1 MKKIYF
7 LIASML
13 LGCIGT
19 ANAQITNENDIIVTD
34 QEGNQE
40 VIQLPEG
47 MTMPFDSLMI
57 QYNNKVYLTPDPD
70 CNFRDIN
77 PSYPKEVYI
86 ERLQSLPNIIE
97 MPYNDEVQKVIDRYS
112 GRFRQSVSTILGA
125 ANFYMPI
132 FEQALEEYG
141 LPLELKYL
149 PVIESALNPKAVSRA
164 GATGLWQF
172 MLSTGKQYGL
182 EVNSLVDERC
192 DPIKAS
198 YAAAQYLKDLYRI
211 YNDWNLVIA
220 AYNCGPDNISK
231 AIHRSNGET
240 DYWRIYPYLP
250 KETRGYV
257 PAFIAANYIMNY
269 YCEHNICPMR
279 TRLPAK
285 TDTVMVSKNVHLEQ
299 VAAVCHVDLDVLR
312 ALNPQ
317 YRRNIVNGA
326 TKLSVLR
333 LPTQAVNVFIDNED
347 SIYQYNAER
356 LLRNR
361 VEVPIEAVEVAY
373 VAPERTSRYSSRSS
387 KIVVRDKGRKGRK
400 GRHERAE
407 RHRKHRRGDGG
418 GQSVTVKSGQTLS
431 EIARRNHTTV
441 AKLKKLNKIKGTTI
455 QKGKKLKV
463 K

>member
-1 MKKIYF
+1 
-7 LIASML
+7 
-13 LGCIGT
+13 
-19 ANAQITNENDIIVTD
+19 
-34 QEGNQE
+34 
-40 VIQLPEG
+40 
-47 MTMPFDSLMI
+47 
-57 QYNNKVYLTPDPD
+57 
-70 CNFRDIN
+70 
-77 PSYPKEVYI
+77 
-86 ERLQSLPNIIE
+86 
-97 MPYNDEVQKVIDRYS
+97 
-112 GRFRQSVSTILGA
+112 
-125 ANFYMPI
+125 
-132 FEQALEEYG
+132 
-141 LPLELKYL
+141 
-149 PVIESALNPKAVSRA
+149 
-164 GATGLWQF
+164 
-172 MLSTGKQYGL
+172 
-182 EVNSLVDERC
+182 
-192 DPIKAS
+192 
-198 YAAAQYLKDLYRI
+198 
-211 YNDWNLVIA
+211 
-220 AYNCGPDNISK
+220 
-231 AIHRSNGET
+231 
-240 DYWRIYPYLP
+240 
-250 KETRGYV
+250 
-257 PAFIAANYIMNY
+257 
-269 YCEHNICPMR
+269 
-279 TRLPAK
+279 
-285 TDTVMVSKNVHLEQ
+285 MVSKNVHLEQ

-387 KIVVRDKGRKGRK
+387 KIVVHDKGRKGRK

-441 AKLKKLNKIKGTTI
+441 AKLKKLNKIKGTII